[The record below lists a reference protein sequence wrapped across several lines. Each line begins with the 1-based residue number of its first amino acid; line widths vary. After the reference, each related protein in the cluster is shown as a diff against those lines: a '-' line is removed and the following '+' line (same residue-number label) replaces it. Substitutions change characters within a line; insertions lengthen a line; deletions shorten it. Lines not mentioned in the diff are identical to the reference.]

1 MRWCSD
7 DCACPVKDPSLALI
21 AAIFSSPSS
30 ASRTE
35 GVLCDITN
43 TLVQHGHVVL
53 PLVLR
58 DLPTRALSLG
68 DTADPDIDA
77 AVRLIAPVDAV
88 VLTTA
93 VYKAAYAGLLKR
105 FLDLLPQ
112 LALHDKVVLP
122 VATGGNAG
130 ARPGRGLCAPA
141 VAEQPRSHSYHRGLV
156 RPCLLGDVARQ
167 RRSPARRG
175 CARSPS
181 RGYRR
186 VPPGSEASSGDC

>member
-7 DCACPVKDPSLALI
+7 DCPCPVKDPSLALI
-21 AAIFSSPSS
+21 ATISSSPSP

-35 GVLCDITN
+35 CVLCDITN

-58 DLPTRALSLG
+58 DLPARARLLG
-68 DTADPDIDA
+68 DTADLDIDA

-93 VYKAAYAGLLKR
+93 VYKAPYTGLLKG
-105 FLDLLPQ
+105 FLDLLAQ

-130 ARPGRGLCAPA
+130 ARPGRELCAPA
-141 VAEQPRSHSYHRGLV
+141 VVEQPRGHSYHPGLV
-156 RPCLLGDVARQ
+156 RPCLLGEVARQ

-175 CARSPS
+175 CVRSPS

-186 VPPGSEASSGDC
+186 VPTGSEASSGDC